1 MNCRLAARV
10 PISLKN
16 DTSTRGVSRLHQSP
30 WTLSFTREFYMLGFA
45 SIGELTF
52 GGLGHAGAV
61 IILTGNQVTVSQ
73 GSPTINGE
81 GTVTLTGNAVTVSQ
95 NANGITFIIDAN
107 IYPTGSELTLSTGA
121 EDVNVITWNPI
132 DPNTS
137 KTWTNIDPL

>member
-1 MNCRLAARV
+1 
-10 PISLKN
+10 
-16 DTSTRGVSRLHQSP
+16 
-30 WTLSFTREFYMLGFA
+30 MLGFA
-45 SIGELTF
+45 SFGELTF

-61 IILTGNQVTVSQ
+61 IIVTGNAVTVSQ
-73 GSPTINGE
+73 GTPTINGE
-81 GTVTLTGNAVTVSQ
+81 AVVTVTGNAVTVSQ

>member
-1 MNCRLAARV
+1 
-10 PISLKN
+10 
-16 DTSTRGVSRLHQSP
+16 
-30 WTLSFTREFYMLGFA
+30 MLGFA

-61 IILTGNQVTVSQ
+61 IILTGSQVTVSQ
-73 GSPTINGE
+73 GTPTIIIDSS
-81 GTVTLTGNAVTVSQ
+81 VTLTGNAVTVSQ
-95 NANGITFIIDAN
+95 NVNGITFVITGSVV
-107 IYPTGSELTLSTGA
+107 PTGSELTLSTGA